1 MGEDTNKPSAIAE
14 DKKKDTVGES
24 VETEEANVSSGDT
37 EAVVDEASVETPK
50 PKNRKPLIIAIACI
64 VVALIACLAVFL
76 VLNEKNK
83 QAHVPVPVSFAFEA
97 SGYDSQTGSGIPIHV
112 EGVDLDNKTVSETL
126 LVDAGS
132 PGLELL
138 RGSYD
143 ITVVGSPVTGSGG
156 IYVVPD
162 TVTHIEIAEGNV
174 TINGE
179 SFSFNQNEGSPI
191 ELPVVVFTA
200 IKPQD
205 VTDEQI
211 AAVKTWMGEV
221 DFSQETINKFAD
233 SIIANRKAGIAKAEE
248 EKLAAWRTKISG
260 SFYGTGK
267 FLAGYAGGPS
277 YITVSFNGN
286 KLTVKGNLAESGSG
300 SPRSGEWHFLLTDKT
315 SYVYYGEYDKYVSK
329 SEFVRC
335 QPDNFV
341 GLSIEVKDGYV
352 TSIGSGS

>member
-1 MGEDTNKPSAIAE
+1 MADETNESKSVDEGKEKTEENRATE
-14 DKKKDTVGES
+14 KTVVSEVDS
-24 VETEEANVSSGDT
+24 SIDAVETGKKEVN
-37 EAVVDEASVETPK
+37 
-50 PKNRKPLIIAIACI
+50 PKNKKPMVIAIACI
-64 VVALIACLAVFL
+64 VVVLVVCLAVFL

-179 SFSFNQNEGSPI
+179 SFSFKQNEGSPI

-260 SFYGTGK
+260 TFSGVGNA
-267 FLAGYAGGPS
+267 AGPPS
-277 YITVSFNGN
+277 MRISCSLDGN
-286 KLTVKGNLAESGSG
+286 KLTVRGSLASKGGSYLNG
-300 SPRSGEWHFLLTDKT
+300 SEWHFILTDQTRYSYTEEVSRST
-315 SYVYYGEYDKYVSK
+315 SRAD
-329 SEFVRC
+329 FVQC
-335 QPDNFV
+335 FPSSFV
-341 GLSIEVKDGYV
+341 VLDIEVQDGYV
-352 TSIGSGS
+352 ISMDTHA

>member
-1 MGEDTNKPSAIAE
+1 MADEVN
-14 DKKKDTVGES
+14 ES
-24 VETEEANVSSGDT
+24 KSVDEGKENTEENIEAEKVVVSEADGDINAV
-37 EAVVDEASVETPK
+37 EAGEETAK
-50 PKNRKPLIIAIACI
+50 PKSKKPMIIVIACI
-64 VVALIACLAVFL
+64 VVVLIACLAVFL

-97 SGYDSQTGSGIPIHV
+97 SGYDPQTGSGIPIHV

-143 ITVVGSPVTGSGG
+143 ITVAGSPVTGSGG
-156 IYVVPD
+156 IYAVPD

-179 SFSFNQNEGSPI
+179 SFSFDQNEGSPI

-205 VTDEQI
+205 VTDKQI
-211 AAVKTWMGEV
+211 VAVRAWMGDVGFGE
-221 DFSQETINKFAD
+221 ETIDKFAD
-233 SIIANRKAGIAKAEE
+233 LIIANKKAGIAKAEE

-260 SFYGTGK
+260 TFSGVGDA
-267 FLAGYAGGPS
+267 AGPPS
-277 YITVSFNGN
+277 MRIKCSLDGN
-286 KLTVKGNLAESGSG
+286 KLTVRGALVSKGGSYLSGS
-300 SPRSGEWHFLLTDKT
+300 EWHFILTDKT
-315 SYVYYGEYDKYVSK
+315 RYSYTEEITRSTTRSD
-329 SEFVRC
+329 FVQC
-335 QPDNFV
+335 FPSSFV
-341 GLSIEVKDGYV
+341 VLDIEVQDGYV
-352 TSIGSGS
+352 ISMDTHA

>member
-1 MGEDTNKPSAIAE
+1 MADETNESKSVDEGKEKTEENRATE
-14 DKKKDTVGES
+14 KTVVSEVNS
-24 VETEEANVSSGDT
+24 SIDAVETGKKEVN
-37 EAVVDEASVETPK
+37 
-50 PKNRKPLIIAIACI
+50 PKNKKPMVIAIACI
-64 VVALIACLAVFL
+64 VVVLVVCLAVFL

-179 SFSFNQNEGSPI
+179 SFSFKQNEGSPI

-260 SFYGTGK
+260 TFSGVGNA
-267 FLAGYAGGPS
+267 AGPPS
-277 YITVSFNGN
+277 MRISCSLDGN
-286 KLTVKGNLAESGSG
+286 KLTVRGSLASKGGSYLNG
-300 SPRSGEWHFLLTDKT
+300 SEWHFILTDQTRYSYTEEVSRST
-315 SYVYYGEYDKYVSK
+315 SRAD
-329 SEFVRC
+329 FVQC
-335 QPDNFV
+335 FPSSFV
-341 GLSIEVKDGYV
+341 VLDIEVQDGYV
-352 TSIGSGS
+352 ISMDTHA

>member
-1 MGEDTNKPSAIAE
+1 MADEVN
-14 DKKKDTVGES
+14 ES
-24 VETEEANVSSGDT
+24 KSVDEGKENTEENIEAEKVVVSEADGDINAV
-37 EAVVDEASVETPK
+37 EAGEETAK
-50 PKNRKPLIIAIACI
+50 PKSKKPMIIVIACI
-64 VVALIACLAVFL
+64 VVVLIACLAVFL

-97 SGYDSQTGSGIPIHV
+97 SGYDPQTGSGIPIHV

-143 ITVVGSPVTGSGG
+143 ITVAGSPVTGTGG
-156 IYVVPD
+156 IYAVPD

-179 SFSFNQNEGSPI
+179 SFSFDQNEGSPI

-205 VTDEQI
+205 VTDKQI
-211 AAVKTWMGEV
+211 VAVRAWMGDVGFGE
-221 DFSQETINKFAD
+221 ETIDKFAD
-233 SIIANRKAGIAKAEE
+233 LIIANKKAGIAKAEE

-260 SFYGTGK
+260 TFSGVGDA
-267 FLAGYAGGPS
+267 AGPPS
-277 YITVSFNGN
+277 MRIKCSLDGN
-286 KLTVKGNLAESGSG
+286 KLTVRGALVSKGGSYLSGS
-300 SPRSGEWHFLLTDKT
+300 EWHFILTDKT
-315 SYVYYGEYDKYVSK
+315 RYSYTEEITRSTTRSD
-329 SEFVRC
+329 FVQC
-335 QPDNFV
+335 FPSSFV
-341 GLSIEVKDGYV
+341 VLDIEVQDGYV
-352 TSIGSGS
+352 ISMDTHA

>member
-1 MGEDTNKPSAIAE
+1 MADEVN
-14 DKKKDTVGES
+14 ES
-24 VETEEANVSSGDT
+24 KSVDEGKENTEENIEAEKVVVSEADGDINAV
-37 EAVVDEASVETPK
+37 EAGEETAK
-50 PKNRKPLIIAIACI
+50 PKSKKPMIIVIACI
-64 VVALIACLAVFL
+64 VVVLIACLAVFL

-97 SGYDSQTGSGIPIHV
+97 SGYDPQTGSGIPIHV

-143 ITVVGSPVTGSGG
+143 ITVAGSPVTGSGG
-156 IYVVPD
+156 IYAVPD

-179 SFSFNQNEGSPI
+179 SFSFDQNEGSPI

-205 VTDEQI
+205 VTDKQI
-211 AAVKTWMGEV
+211 VAVRAWMGDVGFGE
-221 DFSQETINKFAD
+221 ETIDKFAD
-233 SIIANRKAGIAKAEE
+233 LIIANKKAGIAKAEE

-260 SFYGTGK
+260 TFSGVGDAAGPPSMRIKCSFD
-267 FLAGYAGGPS
+267 
-277 YITVSFNGN
+277 GN
-286 KLTVKGNLAESGSG
+286 KLTVRGALVSKGGSYLSGS
-300 SPRSGEWHFLLTDKT
+300 EWHFILTDKT
-315 SYVYYGEYDKYVSK
+315 RYSYTEEITRSTTRSD
-329 SEFVRC
+329 FVQC
-335 QPDNFV
+335 FPSSFV
-341 GLSIEVKDGYV
+341 VLDIEVQDGYV
-352 TSIGSGS
+352 ISMDTHA

>member
-1 MGEDTNKPSAIAE
+1 MADETNESKSVDEGKEKTEENRATE
-14 DKKKDTVGES
+14 KTVVSEVDS
-24 VETEEANVSSGDT
+24 SIDAVETGKKEVN
-37 EAVVDEASVETPK
+37 
-50 PKNRKPLIIAIACI
+50 PKNKKPMVIAIACI
-64 VVALIACLAVFL
+64 VVVLVVCLAVFL

-179 SFSFNQNEGSPI
+179 NFSLDQNEGSPI
-191 ELPVVVFTA
+191 DLPVVVFTA

-205 VTDEQI
+205 VTDKQI
-211 AAVKTWMGEV
+211 IAVRAWMGDV
-221 DFSQETINKFAD
+221 GFSEETIDKFAD
-233 SIIANRKAGIAKAEE
+233 LILANKKAGIAKAEE

-260 SFYGTGK
+260 TFSGMGNA
-267 FLAGYAGGPS
+267 AGPPS
-277 YITVSFNGN
+277 MRISCSLDGN
-286 KLTVKGNLAESGSG
+286 KLTVRGSLASKGSSYLNGS
-300 SPRSGEWHFLLTDKT
+300 EWHFLLTDQTRYSYTEEVSRST
-315 SYVYYGEYDKYVSK
+315 SRAD
-329 SEFVRC
+329 FVQC
-335 QPDNFV
+335 FPSSFV
-341 GLSIEVKDGYV
+341 VLDIEVQDGYV
-352 TSIGSGS
+352 ISMDTHA

>member
-1 MGEDTNKPSAIAE
+1 MADEVNESKSVDEGKEKTEENRATEK
-14 DKKKDTVGES
+14 TVVSEVDS
-24 VETEEANVSSGDT
+24 SIDAVETGEKEV
-37 EAVVDEASVETPK
+37 K
-50 PKNRKPLIIAIACI
+50 PKNKKPMVIAIACI
-64 VVALIACLAVFL
+64 VVVLFACLAVFL

-179 SFSFNQNEGSPI
+179 SFSFDQNEGSPI

-205 VTDEQI
+205 VTDKQI
-211 AAVKTWMGEV
+211 VAVREWMGDV
-221 DFSQETINKFAD
+221 GFSEETIDKFAD
-233 SIIANRKAGIAKAEE
+233 LIIANKKAGIAKAEE

-260 SFYGTGK
+260 TFSGVGDA
-267 FLAGYAGGPS
+267 AGPPS
-277 YITVSFNGN
+277 MRIRCSLDGN
-286 KLTVKGNLAESGSG
+286 KLTVRGALVSKGGSYLSGS
-300 SPRSGEWHFLLTDKT
+300 EWHFILTDQTRYSYTEEVSRST
-315 SYVYYGEYDKYVSK
+315 SRAD
-329 SEFVRC
+329 FVQC
-335 QPDNFV
+335 FPSSFV
-341 GLSIEVKDGYV
+341 VLDIEVQDGYV
-352 TSIGSGS
+352 ISMDTHA

>member
-1 MGEDTNKPSAIAE
+1 MADEVN
-14 DKKKDTVGES
+14 ES
-24 VETEEANVSSGDT
+24 KSVDEGKENTEENIEAEKVVVSEADGDINAV
-37 EAVVDEASVETPK
+37 EAGEETAK
-50 PKNRKPLIIAIACI
+50 PKSKKPMIIVIACI
-64 VVALIACLAVFL
+64 VVVLIACLAVFL

-97 SGYDSQTGSGIPIHV
+97 SGYDPQTGSGIPIHV

-143 ITVVGSPVTGSGG
+143 ITVAGSPVTGSGG
-156 IYVVPD
+156 IYAVPD

-179 SFSFNQNEGSPI
+179 SFSFDQNEGSPI

-205 VTDEQI
+205 VTDKQI
-211 AAVKTWMGEV
+211 VAVRAWMGDVGFGE
-221 DFSQETINKFAD
+221 ETIDKFAD
-233 SIIANRKAGIAKAEE
+233 LIIANKKAGIAKAEE

-260 SFYGTGK
+260 TFSGVGDA
-267 FLAGYAGGPS
+267 AGPPS
-277 YITVSFNGN
+277 MRIKCSLDGN
-286 KLTVKGNLAESGSG
+286 KLTVRGAIVSKGGSYLSGS
-300 SPRSGEWHFLLTDKT
+300 EWHFILTDKT
-315 SYVYYGEYDKYVSK
+315 RYSYTEEITRSTTRSD
-329 SEFVRC
+329 FVQC
-335 QPDNFV
+335 FPSSFV
-341 GLSIEVKDGYV
+341 VLDIEVQDGYV
-352 TSIGSGS
+352 ISMDTHA

>member
-1 MGEDTNKPSAIAE
+1 MADETNESKSVDEGKEKTEENRATE
-14 DKKKDTVGES
+14 KTVVSEVDS
-24 VETEEANVSSGDT
+24 SIDAVETGKKEVN
-37 EAVVDEASVETPK
+37 
-50 PKNRKPLIIAIACI
+50 PKNKKPMVIAIACI
-64 VVALIACLAVFL
+64 VVVLVVCLAVFL

-179 SFSFNQNEGSPI
+179 SFSFDQNEGSPI
-191 ELPVVVFTA
+191 ELPVVVFTV

-205 VTDEQI
+205 VTDKQI
-211 AAVKTWMGEV
+211 IAVRAWMGDV
-221 DFSQETINKFAD
+221 GFSEETIDKFAD
-233 SIIANRKAGIAKAEE
+233 LILANKKAGIAKAEE
-248 EKLAAWRTKISG
+248 EKLAAWRTKTSGTFSGVGNAAGPPSMRISC
-260 SFYGTGK
+260 S
-267 FLAGYAGGPS
+267 LD
-277 YITVSFNGN
+277 GN
-286 KLTVKGNLAESGSG
+286 KLTVRGALASKGGSYLNG
-300 SPRSGEWHFLLTDKT
+300 SEWHFILTDRT
-315 SYVYYGEYDKYVSK
+315 RYSYTEEVTRSTTRAD
-329 SEFVRC
+329 FVQC
-335 QPDNFV
+335 FPSSFV
-341 GLSIEVKDGYV
+341 VLDIEVQDGYV
-352 TSIGSGS
+352 ISMDTHA

>member
-37 EAVVDEASVETPK
+37 KAVVDEASAETPK
-50 PKNRKPLIIAIACI
+50 PKNRKPLIIAITCI
-64 VVALIACLAVFL
+64 VVVLIACLAVFL
-76 VLNEKNK
+76 VLNEKDK

-143 ITVVGSPVTGSGG
+143 ITVVGSPVTGNGG
-156 IYVVPD
+156 IYAVPD

-174 TINGE
+174 AINGE
-179 SFSFNQNEGSPI
+179 SSSLNQNEGSPI

-205 VTDEQI
+205 VIDEQI

-221 DFSQETINKFAD
+221 DFSQETIDKFAD

-260 SFYGTGK
+260 TFSGVGNA
-267 FLAGYAGGPS
+267 AGPLS
-277 YITVSFNGN
+277 MRISCSLDGN
-286 KLTVKGNLAESGSG
+286 KLTVRGSLVSKGGSYLNG
-300 SPRSGEWHFLLTDKT
+300 SEWHFLLTDQT
-315 SYVYYGEYDKYVSK
+315 TYTYTDEFTHAVSK
-329 SEFVRC
+329 SEFITRF
-335 QPDNFV
+335 PDRFV
-341 GLSIEVKDGYV
+341 VLDIEVQDGYV
-352 TSIGSGS
+352 TNMDTHA

>member
-1 MGEDTNKPSAIAE
+1 MADEVN
-14 DKKKDTVGES
+14 ES
-24 VETEEANVSSGDT
+24 KSVDEGKENTEENIEAEKVVVSEADGDINAV
-37 EAVVDEASVETPK
+37 EAGEETAK
-50 PKNRKPLIIAIACI
+50 PKSKKPTIIVIACI
-64 VVALIACLAVFL
+64 VVVLIACLAVFL

-97 SGYDSQTGSGIPIHV
+97 SGYDPQTGSGIPIHV

-143 ITVVGSPVTGSGG
+143 ITVAGSPVTGSGG
-156 IYVVPD
+156 IYAVPD

-179 SFSFNQNEGSPI
+179 SFSFDQNEGSPI

-205 VTDEQI
+205 VTDKQI
-211 AAVKTWMGEV
+211 VAVRAWMGDVGFGE
-221 DFSQETINKFAD
+221 ETIDKFAD
-233 SIIANRKAGIAKAEE
+233 LIIANKKAGIAKAEE

-260 SFYGTGK
+260 TFSGVGDA
-267 FLAGYAGGPS
+267 AGPPS
-277 YITVSFNGN
+277 MRIKCSLDGN
-286 KLTVKGNLAESGSG
+286 KLTVRGALVSKGGSYLSGS
-300 SPRSGEWHFLLTDKT
+300 EWHFILTDKT
-315 SYVYYGEYDKYVSK
+315 RYSYTEEITRSTTRSD
-329 SEFVRC
+329 FVQC
-335 QPDNFV
+335 FPSSFV
-341 GLSIEVKDGYV
+341 VLDIEVQDGYV
-352 TSIGSGS
+352 ISMDTHA

>member
-1 MGEDTNKPSAIAE
+1 MADEVNESKNVDEGKEKTEENRATEK
-14 DKKKDTVGES
+14 TVVSEVDS
-24 VETEEANVSSGDT
+24 SIDAVETGEKEV
-37 EAVVDEASVETPK
+37 K
-50 PKNRKPLIIAIACI
+50 PKNKKPMVIVIACI
-64 VVALIACLAVFL
+64 VVVLIACLAVFL

-97 SGYDSQTGSGIPIHV
+97 SGYDSKTGSGIPIHV

-179 SFSFNQNEGSPI
+179 SFSFDQNEGSPI

-205 VTDEQI
+205 VTDKQI
-211 AAVKTWMGEV
+211 VAVREWMGDV
-221 DFSQETINKFAD
+221 GFSEETIDKFAD
-233 SIIANRKAGIAKAEE
+233 LIIANKKAGIAKAEE

-277 YITVSFNGN
+277 YITVSFNGD

-300 SPRSGEWHFLLTDKT
+300 SPRYGEWHFLLTDKT
-315 SYVYYGEYDKYVSK
+315 SYVYYGEYDEYVSK
-329 SEFVRC
+329 SEFIRC
-335 QPDNFV
+335 QPDSFV

>member
-1 MGEDTNKPSAIAE
+1 MADEVN
-14 DKKKDTVGES
+14 ES
-24 VETEEANVSSGDT
+24 KSVDEGKENTEENIEAEKVVVSEADGDINAV
-37 EAVVDEASVETPK
+37 EAGEETAK
-50 PKNRKPLIIAIACI
+50 PKSKKPMIIVIACI
-64 VVALIACLAVFL
+64 VVVLIACLAVFL

-97 SGYDSQTGSGIPIHV
+97 SGYDPQTGSGIPIHV

-143 ITVVGSPVTGSGG
+143 ITVAGSPVAGSGG
-156 IYVVPD
+156 IYAVPD

-179 SFSFNQNEGSPI
+179 SFSFDQNEGSPI

-205 VTDEQI
+205 MTDKQI
-211 AAVKTWMGEV
+211 VAVRAWMGDVGFGE
-221 DFSQETINKFAD
+221 ETIDKFAD
-233 SIIANRKAGIAKAEE
+233 LIIANKKAGIAKAEE

-277 YITVSFNGN
+277 YITVSFNGD

-300 SPRSGEWHFLLTDKT
+300 SPRYGEWHFLLTDKT
-315 SYVYYGEYDKYVSK
+315 SYVYYGEYDEYVSK
-329 SEFVRC
+329 SEFIRC
-335 QPDNFV
+335 QPDSFV

>member
-1 MGEDTNKPSAIAE
+1 MADEVN
-14 DKKKDTVGES
+14 ES
-24 VETEEANVSSGDT
+24 KSVDEGKENTEENIEAEKVVVSEADGDINAV
-37 EAVVDEASVETPK
+37 EAGEETAK
-50 PKNRKPLIIAIACI
+50 PKSKKPMIIVIACI
-64 VVALIACLAVFL
+64 VVVLIACLAVFL

-97 SGYDSQTGSGIPIHV
+97 SGYDPQTGSGIPIHV

-143 ITVVGSPVTGSGG
+143 ITVAGSPVTGSGG
-156 IYVVPD
+156 IYAVPD

-179 SFSFNQNEGSPI
+179 SFSFDQNEGFPI

-205 VTDEQI
+205 VTDKQI
-211 AAVKTWMGEV
+211 VAVRAWMGDVGFGE
-221 DFSQETINKFAD
+221 ETIDKFAD
-233 SIIANRKAGIAKAEE
+233 LIIANKKAGIAKAEE

-260 SFYGTGK
+260 TFSGVGDA
-267 FLAGYAGGPS
+267 AGPPS
-277 YITVSFNGN
+277 MRIKCSLDGN
-286 KLTVKGNLAESGSG
+286 KLTVRGALVSKGGSYLSGS
-300 SPRSGEWHFLLTDKT
+300 EWHFILTDKT
-315 SYVYYGEYDKYVSK
+315 QYSYTEEITRSTTRSD
-329 SEFVRC
+329 FVQC
-335 QPDNFV
+335 FPSSFV
-341 GLSIEVKDGYV
+341 VLDIEVQDGYV
-352 TSIGSGS
+352 ISMDTHA

>member
-1 MGEDTNKPSAIAE
+1 MADEVN
-14 DKKKDTVGES
+14 ES
-24 VETEEANVSSGDT
+24 KSVDEGKENTEENIEAEKVVVSEADGDINAV
-37 EAVVDEASVETPK
+37 EAGEETAK
-50 PKNRKPLIIAIACI
+50 PKSKKPMIIVIACI
-64 VVALIACLAVFL
+64 VVVLIACLAVFL

-97 SGYDSQTGSGIPIHV
+97 SGYDPQTGSGIPIHV

-143 ITVVGSPVTGSGG
+143 ITVAGSPVTGSGG
-156 IYVVPD
+156 IYAVPD

-179 SFSFNQNEGSPI
+179 SFSFDQNEGSPI

-205 VTDEQI
+205 VTDKQI
-211 AAVKTWMGEV
+211 VAVRAWMGDVGFGE
-221 DFSQETINKFAD
+221 ETIDKFAD
-233 SIIANRKAGIAKAEE
+233 LIIANKKAGIAKAEE

-260 SFYGTGK
+260 AFSGVGDA
-267 FLAGYAGGPS
+267 AGPPS
-277 YITVSFNGN
+277 MRIKCSLDGN
-286 KLTVKGNLAESGSG
+286 KLTVRGALVSKGGSYLSGS
-300 SPRSGEWHFLLTDKT
+300 EWHFILTDKT
-315 SYVYYGEYDKYVSK
+315 RYSYTEEITRSTTRSD
-329 SEFVRC
+329 FVQC
-335 QPDNFV
+335 FPSSFV
-341 GLSIEVKDGYV
+341 VLDIEVQDGYV
-352 TSIGSGS
+352 ISMDTHA

>member
-1 MGEDTNKPSAIAE
+1 MADEVN
-14 DKKKDTVGES
+14 ES
-24 VETEEANVSSGDT
+24 KSVDEGKENTEENIEAEKVVVSEADGDINAV
-37 EAVVDEASVETPK
+37 EAGEETAK
-50 PKNRKPLIIAIACI
+50 PKSKKPMIIVIACI
-64 VVALIACLAVFL
+64 VVVLIACLAVFL

-97 SGYDSQTGSGIPIHV
+97 SGYDPQTGSGIPIHV

-143 ITVVGSPVTGSGG
+143 ITVAGSPVTGSGG
-156 IYVVPD
+156 IYAVPD

-179 SFSFNQNEGSPI
+179 SFSFDQNEGSPI

-205 VTDEQI
+205 VTDKQI
-211 AAVKTWMGEV
+211 VAVRAWMGDVGFGE
-221 DFSQETINKFAD
+221 ETIDKFAD
-233 SIIANRKAGIAKAEE
+233 LIIANKKAGIAKAEE

-260 SFYGTGK
+260 TFSGVGDA
-267 FLAGYAGGPS
+267 AGPPS
-277 YITVSFNGN
+277 RRIKCSLDGN
-286 KLTVKGNLAESGSG
+286 KLTVRGALVSKGGSYLSGS
-300 SPRSGEWHFLLTDKT
+300 EWHFILTDKT
-315 SYVYYGEYDKYVSK
+315 RYSYTEEITRSTTRSD
-329 SEFVRC
+329 FVQC
-335 QPDNFV
+335 FPSSFV
-341 GLSIEVKDGYV
+341 VLDIEVQDGYV
-352 TSIGSGS
+352 ISMDTHA

>member
-97 SGYDSQTGSGIPIHV
+97 FGYDSQTGSGIPIHV

-260 SFYGTGK
+260 TFSGVGNA
-267 FLAGYAGGPS
+267 AGPPS
-277 YITVSFNGN
+277 MRISCSLDGN
-286 KLTVKGNLAESGSG
+286 KLTVRGSLASKGGSYLNG
-300 SPRSGEWHFLLTDKT
+300 SEWHFILTDQTRYSYTEEVSRST
-315 SYVYYGEYDKYVSK
+315 SRAD
-329 SEFVRC
+329 FVQC
-335 QPDNFV
+335 FPSSFV
-341 GLSIEVKDGYV
+341 VLDIEVQDGYV
-352 TSIGSGS
+352 ISMDTHA

>member
-1 MGEDTNKPSAIAE
+1 MADEVN
-14 DKKKDTVGES
+14 ES
-24 VETEEANVSSGDT
+24 KSVDEGKENTEENIEAEKVVVSEADGDINAV
-37 EAVVDEASVETPK
+37 EAGEETAK
-50 PKNRKPLIIAIACI
+50 PKSKKPMIIVIACI
-64 VVALIACLAVFL
+64 VVVLIACLAVFL

-97 SGYDSQTGSGIPIHV
+97 SGYDPQTGSGIPIHV

-143 ITVVGSPVTGSGG
+143 ITVAGSPVTGSGG
-156 IYVVPD
+156 IYAVPD

-179 SFSFNQNEGSPI
+179 SFSFDQNEGSPI

-205 VTDEQI
+205 VTDKEI
-211 AAVKTWMGEV
+211 VAVRAWMGDVGFGE
-221 DFSQETINKFAD
+221 ETIDKFAD
-233 SIIANRKAGIAKAEE
+233 LIIANKKAGIAKAEE

-260 SFYGTGK
+260 TFSGVGDA
-267 FLAGYAGGPS
+267 AGPPS
-277 YITVSFNGN
+277 MRIKCSLDGN
-286 KLTVKGNLAESGSG
+286 KLTVRGALVSKGGSYLSGS
-300 SPRSGEWHFLLTDKT
+300 EWHFILTDKT
-315 SYVYYGEYDKYVSK
+315 RYSYTEEITRSTTRSD
-329 SEFVRC
+329 FVQC
-335 QPDNFV
+335 FPSSFV
-341 GLSIEVKDGYV
+341 VLDIEVQDGYV
-352 TSIGSGS
+352 ISMDTHA

>member
-1 MGEDTNKPSAIAE
+1 MADEVN
-14 DKKKDTVGES
+14 ES
-24 VETEEANVSSGDT
+24 KSVDEGKENTEENIEAEKVVVSEADGDINAV
-37 EAVVDEASVETPK
+37 EAGEETAK
-50 PKNRKPLIIAIACI
+50 PKSKKPMIIVIACI
-64 VVALIACLAVFL
+64 VVVLIACLAVFL

-97 SGYDSQTGSGIPIHV
+97 SGYDPQTGSGIPIHV

-143 ITVVGSPVTGSGG
+143 ITVAGSPVTGSGG
-156 IYVVPD
+156 IYAVPD

-179 SFSFNQNEGSPI
+179 SFSFDQSEGSPI

-205 VTDEQI
+205 VTDKQI
-211 AAVKTWMGEV
+211 VAVRAWMGDVGFGE
-221 DFSQETINKFAD
+221 ETIDKFAD
-233 SIIANRKAGIAKAEE
+233 LIIANKKAGIAKAEE

-260 SFYGTGK
+260 TFSGVGDA
-267 FLAGYAGGPS
+267 AGPPS
-277 YITVSFNGN
+277 MRIKCSLDGN
-286 KLTVKGNLAESGSG
+286 KLTVRGALVSKGGSYLSGS
-300 SPRSGEWHFLLTDKT
+300 EWHFILTDKT
-315 SYVYYGEYDKYVSK
+315 RYSYTEEITRSTTRSD
-329 SEFVRC
+329 FVQC
-335 QPDNFV
+335 FPSSFV
-341 GLSIEVKDGYV
+341 VLDIEVQDGYV
-352 TSIGSGS
+352 ISMDTHA